1 MHYLVALGIFLFAYA
16 TYLVRKH
23 LNHKKQQSLY
33 ELYIHQT
40 VNPLKFPLWQQMHN
54 YQKNVYNI
62 FGALNKQN
70 YYDLDYMMENYSE
83 DKILRTL
90 VTDLDLQQT
99 EFQPLV
105 ISTLGAKVLKTENLN
120 KFINYC
126 DRVMNNNTKVCLP
139 INGQLVVLIKQH
151 SDFYMSAPL
160 NLMGKKVL
168 EEIS

>member
-16 TYLVRKH
+16 TYLVRKYFTEQ
-23 LNHKKQQSLY
+23 KQQALY

-40 VNPLKFPLWQQMHN
+40 VNPLKFPLWQQIHN

-62 FGALNKQN
+62 FGSLNKQN
-70 YYDLDYMMENYSE
+70 YYDLDYIMENYSE
-83 DKILRTL
+83 DKILKTL
-90 VTDLDLQQT
+90 VVDLELKQQ
-99 EFQPLV
+99 EFQQLV
-105 ISTLGAKVLKTENLN
+105 ISSLGAKVLKIENLN

-151 SDFYMSAPL
+151 TEFYMSAPL